1 MQQNKLLDEGEETVM
16 KEERRVLT
24 AEEKEDLRGKH
35 TVCYICLDPL
45 ENYSANEIQYDHI
58 YNYADGY
65 PQDLSNF
72 APVHASSE
80 PKKANCHK
88 SKGKKS
94 PVEYREE
101 LRVLKALKT
110 ITGLKDLC
118 PKAIPSVYSITLH
131 FDAITIN
138 GTTLPLYNQRVGGK
152 DNHYFFHEVET
163 KFIEN
168 DDEIQLRPLEP
179 KILALVFN
187 LKRSVQLLPTLGRL
201 DAESKTIKVFDGQHK
216 AVAQIVGNNRQTIPC
231 IVFVHP
237 SVPELRV
244 VIYEAHT
251 DFVQQRYKKS
261 HIDAKLADIYR
272 QKIEAYRK
280 QVGDPNARFTEA
292 DILKGETKAET
303 RKFLMASIIAEI
315 NLERS
320 FVRDFA
326 AQDRQS
332 QKRKPILWQSLERLV
347 GKLCKLDTISKYSD
361 DPDNYRSDEVDNLCF
376 VLDQIE
382 SLAIKDKWSADNA
395 DSHLHKLCRTYFY
408 KTAFN
413 TWIDVLAEALKFA
426 LEQKNGA
433 KIYEPLCFQ
442 KAFPADTKARF
453 IQIMRKLFE
462 HPLWVQEP
470 IQDEIAKANQDIV
483 VGNIF
488 KRENLDYIYLT
499 KL

>member
-1 MQQNKLLDEGEETVM
+1 MS
-16 KEERRVLT
+16 EERRVLT
-24 AEEKEDLRGKH
+24 TEEKEELRARH

-45 ENYSANEIQYDHI
+45 ENYTVEEIEYDHI
-58 YNYADGY
+58 YNYADGH
-65 PQDLSNF
+65 PQELSNF
-72 APVHASSE
+72 APVHAS
-80 PKKANCHK
+80 PDPNKANCHK

-101 LRVLKALKT
+101 LRILKALKKV
-110 ITGLKDLC
+110 TGLKDVC
-118 PKAIPSVYSITLH
+118 PRAIPSVYTIASN
-131 FDAITIN
+131 FEGITIN
-138 GTTLPLYNQRVGGK
+138 GITLPLYNQRVGGK

-179 KILALVFN
+179 KIVPLVFN
-187 LKRSVQLLPTLGRL
+187 LKSSVQLLPALGRL
-201 DAESKTIKVFDGQHK
+201 DEESKTIKIFDGQHK
-216 AVAQIVGNNRQTIPC
+216 AVAQIVGNNRTTIPC

-261 HIDAKLADIYR
+261 HIDAKLAAIYN

-280 QVGDPNARFTEA
+280 QIGDPSAPFTEA
-292 DILKGETKAET
+292 HILKGESKADI

-315 NLERS
+315 NS
-320 FVRDFA
+320 DYVAD
-326 AQDRQS
+326 DKQS
-332 QKRKPILWQSLERLV
+332 QKRKPILKQSLDRLV
-347 GKLCKLDTISKYSD
+347 GKFCKLEAISKYSD
-361 DPDNYRSDEVDNLCF
+361 DPENYRPDEVDNLSF
-376 VLDQIE
+376 ILDQIE
-382 SLAIKDKWSADNA
+382 SLAIKDKWSPDNA
-395 DSHLHKLCRTYFY
+395 DSLLHKLCRTYFY

-413 TWIDVLAEALKFA
+413 TWIDVLAEALTFA

-433 KIYEPLCFQ
+433 RLYEPLCFQ
-442 KAFPADTKARF
+442 KPFSADTKGRF

-483 VGNIF
+483 VGNVF
-488 KRENLDYIYLT
+488 RRENLDYIYLT

>member
-1 MQQNKLLDEGEETVM
+1 M

-24 AEEKEDLRGKH
+24 PEEKANLLKKH
-35 TVCYICLDPL
+35 DVCYICLGSL
-45 ENYSANEIQYDHI
+45 ANYGADEIEYDHI

-65 PQDLSNF
+65 PQELSNF
-72 APVHASSE
+72 APVHASHD
-80 PKKANCHK
+80 PNKANCHK

-101 LRVLKALKT
+101 LRILKALKQ
-110 ITGLKDLC
+110 IKGLKDLC
-118 PKAIPSVYSITLH
+118 PKAVPSVYSIAEH
-131 FDAITIN
+131 SNAITMN
-138 GTTLPLYNQRVGGK
+138 GTTLPLYNQRIGTR
-152 DNHYFFHEVET
+152 DNYYFFHEVET
-163 KFIEN
+163 KYLEN

-179 KILALVFN
+179 KIIPLVFN

-216 AVAQIVGNNRQTIPC
+216 AVAQIVGNNRATIPC

-261 HIDAKLADIYR
+261 HIDAKLADIYG

-280 QVGDPNARFTEA
+280 QVGDSNARFTEA
-292 DILKGETKAET
+292 DILKGESKADM
-303 RKFLMASIIAEI
+303 RKFLLASIIAEI
-315 NLERS
+315 NFERS
-320 FVRDFA
+320 FVREYA
-326 AQDRQS
+326 AEDRPS
-332 QKRKPILWQSLERLV
+332 QKRKPILWQSLERLI
-347 GKLCKLDTISKYSD
+347 GRFCKLEAILKYSD
-361 DPDNYRSDEVDNLCF
+361 DPENYRSEEVENVCF
-376 VLDQIE
+376 ILDQIE
-382 SLAIKDKWSADNA
+382 SLAIKDKWSAENSE
-395 DSHLHKLCRTYFY
+395 SHLHKLSRTYFY

-413 TWIDVLAEALKFA
+413 TWIEVLAEALKFA
-426 LEQKNGA
+426 LEQKHGA

-442 KAFPADTKARF
+442 KAFSPATRARF
-453 IQIMRKLFE
+453 IQIMQKLFE

-470 IQDEIAKANQDIV
+470 IQDEIAKANQDVV

-488 KRENLDYIYLT
+488 KREGLDYIYLT